1 MSATANYE
9 METGM
14 MTVDQKQTATTLDGL
29 LYIGGKLRSSAQM
42 HEVRSPATGRRVGS
56 VAWAT
61 VTDAT
66 EALEAAQ
73 AALSSWSGQGGSGRA
88 VWMDTLREKIIGA
101 QLELRTA
108 VMDET
113 GKTWEQSEEDYQLLV
128 DSLAFYAEAARDL
141 KPEPLE
147 DRAGTHTHE
156 LRRVPIG
163 VAVAFV
169 AWNFPLLNIGYKL
182 GPAMAAGSP
191 VVIKPSSR
199 TPLAASVVA
208 RLCAEVELPGGVV
221 NFVWGDDAVIGDAL
235 SSSEIPAL
243 ITLIGATETAR
254 HIMKVAASSVKRFS
268 FELGGNAPV
277 IVLPDADLDLAADT
291 ISALKFGNAGQIC
304 VAPNRVLAHD
314 LISDALV
321 AKLRERAERVRV
333 GVGESGSVDMGPLID
348 ESAAARVIGLIS
360 EAVNDGARIATGGEA
375 IDGAPTT
382 CFVQPT
388 VLVDVT
394 PDMRIAREEI
404 FGPVVAVQ
412 RFATTEEAIAIA
424 NATEAGLSSF
434 VFGRD
439 ADEIAT
445 CADHLQFGEVQV
457 NGVKYAIELPHGGM
471 KQSGVGHDCSLLAL
485 DDYLVTKRIS
495 RPVADPTNGAS

>member
-1 MSATANYE
+1 MNL
-9 METGM
+9 
-14 MTVDQKQTATTLDGL
+14 DQNQPQTTPDGL
-29 LYIGGKLRSSAQM
+29 LYIGGKLRSSGQG
-42 HEVRSPATGRRVGS
+42 HDVVSPATGKTVGS

-61 VTDAT
+61 TDDATDA
-66 EALEAAQ
+66 LLAAQ
-73 AALSSWSGQGGSGRA
+73 AALPGWSAQGGTGRA
-88 VWMDTLREKIIGA
+88 VWMDKLRDRVIGS

-128 DSLAFYAEAARDL
+128 DSLDFYAGAARDL
-141 KPEPLE
+141 KPKPLE

-191 VVIKPSSR
+191 VVIKPSAR

-208 RLCAEVELPGGVV
+208 RLCAEIELPSGVV

-243 ITLIGATETAR
+243 ITLIGATATAR
-254 HIMKVAASSVKRFS
+254 HIMKVAATSVKRFS

-291 ISALKFGNAGQIC
+291 IAALKFGNAGQVC
-304 VAPNRVLAHD
+304 VAPNRILAHEQ
-314 LISDALV
+314 ISDALV
-321 AKLRERAERVRV
+321 AKLSDRAERVRV
-333 GVGESGSVDMGPLID
+333 GAGESGSVDMGPLID
-348 ESAAARVIGLIS
+348 ASAAARVLGLIS
-360 EAVNDGARIATGGEA
+360 EAVSDGARIVTGGEA

-382 CFVQPT
+382 CFVRPT
-388 VLVDVT
+388 VLVDVS
-394 PDMRIAREEI
+394 PDMRVASEEI
-404 FGPVVAVQ
+404 FGPVIAVQ
-412 RFATTEEAIAIA
+412 RFATTEDAIAMA

-445 CADHLQFGEVQV
+445 CVDQLQFGEVQV

-485 DDYLVTKRIS
+485 EDYLVTKRIS
-495 RPVADPTNGAS
+495 RPVKDLTNGAS